1 MFSDQELR
9 YRELEQVARYRE
21 ALRKNPRLMFL
32 FFELTD
38 KCNMSCLHCG
48 SRCES
53 GKHTFIPKEDVFKV
67 LDETAEKYTPAKIM
81 ICITGGEPM
90 LHPDF
95 YEIAEYIVKKG
106 FCWGM
111 TTNGTLINE
120 KAAVRLAEAGLGS
133 VSISLDGLEKEHDFL
148 RNTDGAFQ
156 RAVGGIKNL
165 LRTKAYKGHIQVTT
179 VVHRQNISELETI
192 YEFLDSIGI
201 KNWRL
206 TNVDP
211 IGRTLENENLLLN
224 HSEFLYLLDYI
235 KAKRFEPSV
244 KMEVTYGCAHY
255 LTPKWEHMVRNHYFL
270 CVAGTQV
277 AGILCNG
284 DIYSCLDIERRP
296 ELVQGNVRRDNFVEI
311 WENKFQIYRKD
322 RTEENMT
329 CKECTDRF
337 VCGADSFHTWDFER
351 AEPRIC
357 IKNGGLS
364 QIILQR

>member
-1 MFSDQELR
+1 MKKAT
-9 YRELEQVARYRE
+9 VW
-21 ALRKNPRLMFL
+21 
-32 FFELTD
+32 D
-38 KCNMSCLHCG
+38 KVPN
-48 SRCES
+48 
-53 GKHTFIPKEDVFKV
+53 
-67 LDETAEKYTPAKIM
+67 
-81 ICITGGEPM
+81 
-90 LHPDF
+90 
-95 YEIAEYIVKKG
+95 
-106 FCWGM
+106 
-111 TTNGTLINE
+111 TN
-120 KAAVRLAEAGLGS
+120 
-133 VSISLDGLEKEHDFL
+133 IS
-148 RNTDGAFQ
+148 
-156 RAVGGIKNL
+156 
-165 LRTKAYKGHIQVTT
+165 
-179 VVHRQNISELETI
+179 RQNISELETI

-224 HSEFLYLLDYI
+224 YSEFLYLLDYI

-255 LTPKWEHMVRNHYFL
+255 LTPKWEYMVRNHYFL

-284 DIYSCLDIERRP
+284 DIYSCLDIKRRP
-296 ELVQGNVRRDNFVEI
+296 ELVQGNVRRDDFVEI